1 MNKNVNNLS
10 FGIGKLFS
18 NDNKSGFMNSIKSDG
33 SGFSSCLSKLSQR
46 EEKNEV
52 KKETISGNNIK
63 SVKSDEKSLKSRA
76 ASDDNMDTDKINTV
90 KDDKAVSTKKENPS
104 DEVNSDDELNTADEA
119 VVLAVSGMVNTAAE
133 SDKVLVDLAVNTD
146 NTLTS
151 VDGVEEVNQSSDDI
165 GLVQYITENTDSI
178 LENAPEI
185 QNGSINTDTIQNVS
199 NGSVEIIN
207 QNTMLNDGIMNTKIS
222 SDLNLPKAS
231 ADISLDNIDTN
242 RTADNIK
249 NAGMSISNFSDSD
262 DLTDGINIDENIAND
277 IVSVKVNDD
286 NAGLKS
292 ENVNAEG
299 IENTVNVSLIN
310 QKVTVKDSKTE
321 VKVDETEEVLSEIKE
336 DSAELSGNVKN
347 IDNNLQ
353 NGEETDTSDT
363 AGFTDT
369 LENNMN
375 GLENSALNSVS
386 HTSAEAN
393 TEVKVV
399 NLHNTAMRNVNAAA
413 AVQNTII
420 QNTSSMIGRMESKT
434 MELML
439 NPEELGKIVIKM
451 QSTSEGLNVKII
463 ADNLDINKGL
473 EMRMFQ
479 IENTLKAQGVTLNN
493 IEIEHSSVSENSMG
507 FSQFQNSDYEF
518 EGSMQQNSNRGSQE
532 KYIEH
537 TEYSYAEGED
547 IGLDS
552 SSDNMWRMGNSNV
565 EFLA

>member
-1 MNKNVNNLS
+1 MNKNVNSLS

-18 NDNKSGFMNSIKSDG
+18 SDNKSGFMNSIKSDD
-33 SGFSSCLSKLSQR
+33 SEFSSCLSKLSQR
-46 EEKNEV
+46 EEKNEF

-63 SVKSDEKSLKSRA
+63 SGKSDEKSLKSTA
-76 ASDDNMDTDKINTV
+76 VSDDNMDIDNVSTV

-104 DEVNSDDELNTADEA
+104 NEVNFDDELNSDA
-119 VVLAVSGMVNTAAE
+119 VVLAVSGITNTAAE
-133 SDKVLVDLAVNTD
+133 SDKVLVDLAVNTE

-165 GLVQYITENTDSI
+165 GLVQYITENADLVS
-178 LENAPEI
+178 ENATKI

-199 NGSVEIIN
+199 NGSIERIN
-207 QNTMLNDGIMNTKIS
+207 QNTMLNDVIMNTDIS
-222 SDLNLPKAS
+222 SDLNLSKAS
-231 ADISLDNIDTN
+231 ADISVDNIDTN
-242 RTADNIK
+242 RIVDNIK
-249 NAGMSISNFSDSD
+249 NAGTSISDFSGSD
-262 DLTDGINIDENIAND
+262 NLTDGINIDDNIAND
-277 IVSVKVNDD
+277 IVSVKINDD

-299 IENTVNVSLIN
+299 IENTVNVPLMN
-310 QKVTVKDSKTE
+310 QKVTVKDSEKA

-336 DSAELSGNVKN
+336 DSTELSGNVKN
-347 IDNNLQ
+347 VDNNLQ

-393 TEVKVV
+393 SEVKVV
-399 NLHNTAMRNVNAAA
+399 NLHNTAMRNVNVAA

-507 FSQFQNSDYEF
+507 FSQFQNSAYEF

-547 IGLDS
+547 IGLDA